1 MNRDK
6 MERWILLK
14 HSGELSTWR
23 MRKLTRLLAKD
34 AELRQFDADLLMLN
48 NASRAWT
55 MPGTSTPAA
64 EAVHA
69 QLTAPADRREAFAIR
84 VTPRPSFWP
93 TLLGATAL
101 LVLGAGLWVQHARH
115 LGTPRTAATAP
126 TATIQRL
133 AWEDGMDDEISE
145 LQELLTLASADTAS
159 FTTASRNEEEL
170 IRELLALEETT
181 I

>member
-14 HSGELSTWR
+14 HSGELSAWR
-23 MRKLTRLLAKD
+23 ARKLARWLAKD

-55 MPGTSTPAA
+55 MPGASTPAA
-64 EAVHA
+64 AAVHA
-69 QLTAPADRREAFAIR
+69 QLTTPAERREAFAIR
-84 VTPRPSFWP
+84 VTPRLSFWP
-93 TLLGATAL
+93 TLVGATAL
-101 LVLGAGLWVQHARH
+101 LLLGAGLWVQYARH
-115 LGTPRTAATAP
+115 LETPRTAATAP
-126 TATIQRL
+126 TATSQRL
-133 AWEDGMDDEISE
+133 AWEDGVDDEISE
-145 LQELLTLASADTAS
+145 LQELLTVASADAAAL
-159 FTTASRNEEEL
+159 TTASRSEEEL